1 MPLLRFLLVQL
12 IAWALIF
19 VALALGAPLAG
30 SALALAQGLCA
41 ALIGFWIGA
50 AAWWLIFHLA
60 FVPLIWLSS
69 QMTIAPGWFLAA
81 FVVMALFYWT
91 TFRTQVPLFLS
102 NRNTVDALARLLPT
116 RAARVLDAGAG
127 TGSALRPLASER
139 PDCQFVGVE
148 AAPAPWLIGHLLAGK
163 QHNLE
168 WRRGDMWS
176 LDWSDFDVVYVFLSP
191 VPMARV
197 WAKAC
202 AEMRPGSRLVSNSF
216 EIPDVAPE
224 RVIPARAGGGRT
236 LFVYAPAAAKT
247 TADKHKK
254 TASVPSTSAAT
265 ATG

>member
-1 MPLLRFLLVQL
+1 MLLLRFLLAQT

-19 VALALGAPLAG
+19 VALILGAPLAG
-30 SALALAQGLCA
+30 LALAIAQGLCA
-41 ALIGFWIGA
+41 ALAAQRMGA
-50 AAWWLIFHLA
+50 AAWWLVFHLA

-69 QMTIAPGWFLAA
+69 QLTIAPGWFLAA

-102 NRNTVDALARLLPT
+102 NRKTVDALARLLPT
-116 RAARVLDAGAG
+116 QAARVLDAGAG
-127 TGSALRPLASER
+127 TGSALRPLANAR

-148 AAPAPWLIGHLLAGK
+148 AAPAPWLIGRLLAGD
-163 QHNLE
+163 QRNLD

-176 LDWSDFDVVYVFLSP
+176 LNWSDFDVVYVFLSP

-197 WAKAC
+197 WKKAC

-216 EIPDVAPE
+216 EVPGVTPE

-236 LFVYAPAAAKT
+236 LFIYAPTGAT
-247 TADKHKK
+247 TSDEQREE
-254 TASVPSTSAAT
+254 TASIPSASAAT